1 MDRANLVFL
10 EPPKVK
16 WVNPSD
22 CVDMDCDGHKEI
34 LVQDIDGSLTGNI
47 GGSVI
52 SKAEYEWNG
61 DPRHGLGI
69 VKTSNNIRHTNHH
82 NLKPL
87 YHLLKSCHHGIHR
100 K

>member
-1 MDRANLVFL
+1 MNRTNLVFI

-22 CVDMDCDGHKEI
+22 CVDMDCDGHKEVLI
-34 LVQDIDGSLTGNI
+34 QDIDGSLTGTI

-61 DPRHGLGI
+61 DPRHGLGTQRSNYKCRII
-69 VKTSNNIRHTNHH
+69 V
-82 NLKPL
+82 L
-87 YHLLKSCHHGIHR
+87 
-100 K
+100 